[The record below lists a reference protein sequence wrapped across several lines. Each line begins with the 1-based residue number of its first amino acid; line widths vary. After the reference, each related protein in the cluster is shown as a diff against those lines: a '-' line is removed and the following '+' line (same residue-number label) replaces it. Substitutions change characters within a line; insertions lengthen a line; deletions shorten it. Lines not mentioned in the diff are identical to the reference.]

1 MNMGQQSE
9 DAKAV
14 EILKMREMP
23 EETEAVAIL
32 EQMRLF
38 SRNRKKMAFALVMS
52 GLIFIAVGVYGV
64 YKASERAIAATHS
77 GMSTNDLFTA
87 LPFLVGF
94 LSILM
99 AVVSWRVGRI
109 EFVMATLLLR
119 LVDKDRQQTDEARRK
134 AIEGLKAGR
143 K

>member
-14 EILKMREMP
+14 EILKMRETP

-38 SRNRKKMAFALVMS
+38 SRNRKKMVFALVMS
-52 GLIFIAVGVYGV
+52 GLMLIVVGIYGV
-64 YKASERAIAATHS
+64 YKASERAISVTHS
-77 GMSTNDLFTA
+77 GTSTNDLSTV
-87 LPFLVGF
+87 LPFLFGF

-99 AVVSWRVGRI
+99 AVVGWRVGRI

-119 LVDKDRQQTDEARRK
+119 LVDKDRQQTDDARRK
-134 AIEGLKAGR
+134 AIEDLKAGR